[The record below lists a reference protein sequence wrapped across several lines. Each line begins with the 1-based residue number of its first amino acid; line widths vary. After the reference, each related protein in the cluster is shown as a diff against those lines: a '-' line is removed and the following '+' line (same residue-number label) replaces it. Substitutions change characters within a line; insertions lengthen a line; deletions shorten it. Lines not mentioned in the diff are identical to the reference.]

1 MEIEPSE
8 RGLTGILAAAALRTL
23 SQFGTNQ
30 IELDKIMVNLPEII
44 TLASESSTK
53 LSYDNHPL
61 ARVNDHVVR
70 ISVMTQPYHWH
81 SHPNSDETFLS
92 VEGRLKIEFENGS
105 LEIGPGQMA
114 TVPRGVRHRTLPVGA
129 RSVNLT
135 FELDKAETVAD

>member
-1 MEIEPSE
+1 M
-8 RGLTGILAAAALRTL
+8 A
-23 SQFGTNQ
+23 
-30 IELDKIMVNLPEII
+30 NLPEII
-44 TLASESSTK
+44 TLTSESSTK

-135 FELDKAETVAD
+135 FELDEAETVAD